1 MCTNTC
7 IVNKSCLSL
16 HHKPKGYK
24 NNAKVYEYKDKH
36 FIVITKQKSLIMKN
50 WLSRLYKRYE
60 EIQGMSEDEVMKE
73 YENDKASVLKD
84 FEDEIDFLESKVY
97 N

>member
-16 HHKPKGYK
+16 HHKPKGCK

-36 FIVITKQKSLIMKN
+36 FIVITKQKT
-50 WLSRLYKRYE
+50 
-60 EIQGMSEDEVMKE
+60 
-73 YENDKASVLKD
+73 
-84 FEDEIDFLESKVY
+84 
-97 N
+97 

>member
-1 MCTNTC
+1 
-7 IVNKSCLSL
+7 
-16 HHKPKGYK
+16 
-24 NNAKVYEYKDKH
+24 
-36 FIVITKQKSLIMKN
+36 MKN
-50 WLSRLYKRYE
+50 LLSRLYKRYE

>member
-1 MCTNTC
+1 ML
-7 IVNKSCLSL
+7 LSL
-16 HHKPKGYK
+16 HYQSKR
-24 NNAKVYEYKDKH
+24 KVYNGKDKR
-36 FIVITKQKSLIMKN
+36 FKVITKQNSRIMKN

-84 FEDEIDFLESKVY
+84 FEDEIDFLEDKVY